1 MNILCKRLHGP
12 EDNILVKARMK
23 FLKKIKTF
31 GLKQT
36 MFAVRRAAKPT
47 YTTTV
52 HKSYKNKAIKNGIQF
67 NGSARHCDHFAGALG
82 GFPVGER

>member
-1 MNILCKRLHGP
+1 M
-12 EDNILVKARMK
+12 ARREHFSQARVN

-67 NGSARHCDHFAGALG
+67 KGSARHCDHFAGALG
-82 GFPVGER
+82 GFPLVNGKTRSISL